1 MPPSRGGAELETTSS
16 GERRDRSSWLS
27 RPGEPLDAWI
37 PPIGE
42 PPFTSGEGARLESDA
57 WRCHYRPPSARCGI
71 AMKSMTTQ
79 LRGLAVLLRDQ
90 RALYATG
97 AVFVAI
103 GLVATLSYPIL
114 VKRLIDEGVLAGQM
128 SRINELALLL
138 LGLLA
143 AEGVAT
149 VVRDYY
155 FNLAAERLT
164 MRLRQSVFDHLLSQ
178 EIGFFDNRNV
188 GELTTR
194 LWDDVTVI
202 GRAVGEPLG
211 AAIRFAL
218 IGALGMALLVYT
230 SPALTLVLMLAV
242 PPIAI
247 AAWVLGGRVKTLSA
261 STQQAYAEAGIVAEE
276 SLGGIRTVR
285 AFSQEPAARARYRE
299 KLAAALETAR
309 RRILANSAR
318 GGVSFVVGEAAAL
331 FGLWAGANLILQGR
345 LTSGAVISFV
355 LYGLLVARGLRRASE
370 FWGEAV
376 RGLGATQWIFEMLAR
391 EPRMAVGGGLRLARV
406 EGAVTLDGVRFRYP
420 TRPDVDALAGIDLRV
435 GPGEIV
441 ALVGRSGAGKS
452 TILNLLLRFYD
463 PDEGRISIDGHD
475 VRMLD
480 PAWLRSQIGVVLQEP
495 VLFSG
500 TIADNIRYG
509 LAERSDAEVAAAA
522 EMACAREFIERFPA
536 GFATPIGT
544 RGVQLSGGQRQ
555 RLAIA
560 RAVLRRPRI
569 LILDEATNALDSES
583 EAFVHQAL
591 LALDYGPTT
600 FIVAHRLSTVIN
612 IGRVLVLERGQI
624 VHSGRHDELLRT
636 SPVYRQ
642 LIETQL
648 AVR

>member
-1 MPPSRGGAELETTSS
+1 
-16 GERRDRSSWLS
+16 
-27 RPGEPLDAWI
+27 
-37 PPIGE
+37 
-42 PPFTSGEGARLESDA
+42 
-57 WRCHYRPPSARCGI
+57 
-71 AMKSMTTQ
+71 MKTQ
-79 LRGLAVLLRDQ
+79 LRALVALVLEQ
-90 RALYATG
+90 RSLYAVG
-97 AVFVAI
+97 SAFVVI
-103 GLVATLSYPIL
+103 GLVAALSYPLL
-114 VKRLIDEGVLAGQM
+114 VRRLIDEGVLAGRM
-128 SRINELALLL
+128 SRVNELALLL
-138 LGLLA
+138 LVLLL

-149 VVRDYY
+149 VIRDYH

-164 MRLRQSVFDHLLSQ
+164 ARLRQRAFDHLLRQ
-178 EIGFFDNRNV
+178 EVGFFDSRNV

-194 LWDDVTVI
+194 LWHDATVI
-202 GRAVGEPLG
+202 SAVVGEPLG
-211 AAIRFAL
+211 AAVRFAL
-218 IGALGMALLVYT
+218 LGVLGTVLLVYT
-230 SPALTLVLMLAV
+230 SLALTLLLLLAV

-247 AAWVLGGRVKTLSA
+247 AAWVLGGRVKTLSTH
-261 STQQAYAEAGIVAEE
+261 TQQAYAEAGTVAEE

-285 AFSQEPAARARYRE
+285 AFSQESAARARYRE
-299 KLAAALETAR
+299 KLLAAVETAR
-309 RRILANSAR
+309 QRILANSAR
-318 GGVSFVVGEAAAL
+318 SGVSFVIGEAAAL
-331 FGLWAGANLILQGR
+331 FGLWAGASFILQGR

-376 RGLGATQWIFEMLAR
+376 RGIGATQWIFEMLAR
-391 EPRMAVGGGLRLARV
+391 EPQMPAEGGVRLARL

-420 TRPDVDALAGIDLRV
+420 ARPDVEALAGVDLRV
-435 GPGEIV
+435 EPGEVV

-463 PDEGRISIDGHD
+463 PNEGRISIDEHD
-475 VRMLD
+475 ARTLD
-480 PAWLRSQIGVVLQEP
+480 ASWLRSQIGVVLQEP

-522 EMACAREFIERFPA
+522 ELACAREFIERFPA
-536 GFATPIGT
+536 GFATTIGT

-591 LALDYGPTT
+591 RALDYGPTT
-600 FIVAHRLSTVIN
+600 FIIAHRLSTVIN
-612 IGRVLVLERGQI
+612 IDRVVVLDRGRI
-624 VHSGRHDELLRT
+624 IDSGRHDELVKT

-642 LIETQL
+642 LIETQI
-648 AVR
+648 AAR

>member
-1 MPPSRGGAELETTSS
+1 MR
-16 GERRDRSSWLS
+16 
-27 RPGEPLDAWI
+27 
-37 PPIGE
+37 
-42 PPFTSGEGARLESDA
+42 
-57 WRCHYRPPSARCGI
+57 
-71 AMKSMTTQ
+71 TQ
-79 LRGLAVLLRDQ
+79 LRALAVLLRDQ
-90 RALYATG
+90 RSLYAVG
-97 AVFVAI
+97 SAFVAI
-103 GLVATLSYPIL
+103 GLVVALYYPIL

-128 SRINELALLL
+128 SRVNELALLL
-138 LGLLA
+138 LVLLA

-164 MRLRQSVFDHLLSQ
+164 VRLRQRVFDHLLRQ
-178 EIGFFDNRNV
+178 EIGFFDSRSV

-202 GRAVGEPLG
+202 GRVVGEPLG
-211 AAIRFAL
+211 AAGRFAL
-218 IGALGMALLVYT
+218 VGVLGTVLLVYT
-230 SPALTLVLMLAV
+230 SPALTLLLMLAV
-242 PPIAI
+242 PPIAA
-247 AAWVLGGRVKTLSA
+247 AAWILGGRVKVLSA
-261 STQQAYAEAGIVAEE
+261 STQQAYAEAGTVAEE

-299 KLAAALETAR
+299 KLSAAVETAR

-318 GGVSFVVGEAAAL
+318 SGVSFLVGEAAAL
-331 FGLWAGANLILQGR
+331 FGLWAGAHFILQGR

-355 LYGLLVARGLRRASE
+355 LYGLLVARGLRRASD
-370 FWGEAV
+370 FWGEAL
-376 RGLGATQWIFEMLAR
+376 RGLGATGWIFEMLAR
-391 EPRMAVGGGLRLARV
+391 EPRVPVDGGLRLMSV
-406 EGAVTLDGVRFRYP
+406 EGAVTLEGVRFRYP
-420 TRPDVDALAGIDLRV
+420 TRPDVEALAGIDLHVR
-435 GPGEIV
+435 PGEVV

-452 TILNLLLRFYD
+452 SILHLLLRFYD

-475 VRMLD
+475 TREFD
-480 PAWLRSQIGVVLQEP
+480 ASWLRSQIGVVLQEP

-509 LAERSDAEVAAAA
+509 LAARSDAEVAAAA
-522 EMACAREFIERFPA
+522 EVACAREFIERFPA
-536 GFATPIGT
+536 GFATQIGT

-591 LALDYGPTT
+591 RALDYGPTT

-612 IGRVLVLERGQI
+612 IDRVVVLEHGRI
-624 VHSGRHDELLRT
+624 IDSGRHDVLVRT

-648 AVR
+648 AAR